1 LIALANGGPDP
12 KEESIGDLV
21 GRLVEDGRAYAE
33 AEIEL
38 YKTIARYR
46 AVRAR
51 KALVALA
58 IGWFLLFA
66 AMTALVITALVGL
79 AQTIGPLLAGIVVGV
94 PLAAGGYALARYGW
108 TGIKGLGRDAPEG
121 TAIERGE
128 RTP

>member
-1 LIALANGGPDP
+1 MASGGPDP

-33 AEIEL
+33 AEIALCKAIVE
-38 YKTIARYR
+38 YR

-66 AMTALVITALVGL
+66 AMTALVIAAMVSLSQ
-79 AQTIGPLLAGIVVGV
+79 AIGPLLAGIVVGV

-108 TGIKGLGRDAPEG
+108 TGVKGLGRDAPEQA
-121 TAIERGE
+121 AIERGE
-128 RTP
+128 RAS

>member
-1 LIALANGGPDP
+1 MANGGPDP

-66 AMTALVITALVGL
+66 AMTALVIAAMVSLSQ
-79 AQTIGPLLAGIVVGV
+79 AIGPLLAGFVVGV

-108 TGIKGLGRDAPEG
+108 TGVKGLGQDPLERA
-121 TAIERGE
+121 AIERGE
-128 RTP
+128 QRP

>member
-1 LIALANGGPDP
+1 MASGGPDP

-46 AVRAR
+46 AIRAR

-66 AMTALVITALVGL
+66 AMTALVIAAMVSLS
-79 AQTIGPLLAGIVVGV
+79 QTIGPLLAGIVVGV
-94 PLAAGGYALARYGW
+94 PLAAGGYALARFGW
-108 TGIKGLGRDAPEG
+108 TEVKGLGRDAPERA
-121 TAIERGE
+121 AIERGE